1 MFVDL
6 FLPLIQVTL
15 NGSTAFQPSA
25 SPSSLCRSWTSISA
39 ASNLFPA
46 WLYIIG
52 NYTLLY
58 TFDVGSL
65 FLISSVCIVPM
76 WLQGCVSVGGYY
88 VLIWPW
94 QTTYVFKRSGVKYY
108 LRAVQVQA
116 MYLSLLGFFY
126 VKNIL
131 LYLHYGSLINL

>member
-1 MFVDL
+1 M
-6 FLPLIQVTL
+6 
-15 NGSTAFQPSA
+15 
-25 SPSSLCRSWTSISA
+25 
-39 ASNLFPA
+39 
-46 WLYIIG
+46 
-52 NYTLLY
+52 Y

-76 WLQGCVSVGGYY
+76 WLQGCVSVGGNY

-94 QTTYVFKRSGVKYY
+94 QTTYVFKISGVKYY
-108 LRAVQVQA
+108 LRAVQA
-116 MYLSLLGFFY
+116 MYLSLLVFIY